1 MMDSRTIDRIELAIV
16 GVLTVASALALAG
29 HWMRL

>member
-1 MMDSRTIDRIELAIV
+1 MDSRTIDRIELAIV
-16 GVLTVASALALAG
+16 SVLTVVSALALVS

>member
-1 MMDSRTIDRIELAIV
+1 MMDSRTIDHIELAIV
-16 GVLTVASALALAG
+16 SVLTVASALALIG

>member
-16 GVLTVASALALAG
+16 GVLTVAYALALIG
-29 HWMRL
+29 NWMRL